1 MNGVHFYYNVKGE
14 CIMNEKY
21 PVLLSPGKIGNVE
34 IRNKTVMCAMGM
46 NQADHGYVSEAVINH
61 YVERAKGGVGLI
73 MVEVTCVDAPQGQNT
88 TNPMFIDDDKYIP
101 RMNELTDA
109 IHKEGAKVFL
119 QISHAGRGAFRA
131 ITGMDP
137 VAPSAV
143 AMPYSFMMGLSN
155 ETPRALT
162 IDEIHAIEEKYA
174 QGALRA
180 KKAGFDGVEIHS
192 TGYYLGEQFLSSV
205 VNQRTDEY
213 GGNPE
218 NRVRFHL
225 NIINR
230 IHELCGEDFPIVVKL
245 SAMELGEHGGITFE
259 EGVYYAKRFQDV
271 GVDAIEVLAGS
282 WKTEADETD
291 IQTSATPDCQ
301 AVGACAGLK
310 YGIMQMTGEPAKIQ
324 MIGGGHAQN
333 PVVAEKVLE
342 EGQCEFIFI
351 GHGLLVQPD
360 LVKLID
366 EDREDEIRPCIGC
379 GVCIDVQLQSG
390 ATCACSGNAVLGQGN
405 NDYTIP
411 PAETR
416 KKVVVVGG
424 GVAGVEAARV
434 ASTRGH
440 DVSLYDKSNEI
451 GGQMHYAVI
460 PPQKD
465 HMAKLAPFLAKQLV
479 RTGVNTHLGTALTTD
494 QILEMKP
501 DVVICATGV
510 KPAKLPIPG
519 FEKAL
524 SAKEV
529 LDGAECGE
537 NVVIIGGGSVGCET
551 AEFIAAQGKNVT
563 IVEMLD
569 DVAEK
574 MVKVTRTVLLGH
586 LKHYGVTIL
595 TSCSVKEIRDD
606 AIVYA
611 DKGGNVITLP
621 ADTVV
626 VSVGD
631 KPDSSLYDE
640 LKEKADFE
648 VYNIGDSAGAGT
660 IVKAVNQAYYLALGI

>member
-1 MNGVHFYYNVKGE
+1 
-14 CIMNEKY
+14 MNEKY

-73 MVEVTCVDAPQGQNT
+73 MVEVTCVDAPQGMNT

-101 RMNELTDA
+101 GFEKLTGA
-109 IHKEGAKVFL
+109 IHKEGAKCFL
-119 QISHAGRGAFRA
+119 QISHAGRGAFRR
-131 ITGMDP
+131 ITGLQP

-162 IDEIHAIEEKYA
+162 IDEIHDIEEKYA
-174 QGALRA
+174 QAALRA

-192 TGYYLGEQFLSSV
+192 VGYYLGEQFLSSV
-205 VNQRTDEY
+205 INVREDEY

-218 NRVRFHL
+218 NRMRFHL
-225 NIINR
+225 NIIKR
-230 IHELCGEDFPIVVKL
+230 IKELCGDDFPIVVKM
-245 SAMELGEHGGITFE
+245 SAMELGEDGGITFE
-259 EGVYYAKRFQDV
+259 EGVYYAKRFQDA
-271 GVDAIEVLAGS
+271 GVDALEVLAGN
-282 WKTEADETD
+282 WKAEADETD
-291 IQTSATPDCQ
+291 VQTSASPDCQ
-301 AVGACAGLK
+301 AVGLCAGLK
-310 YGIMQMTGEPAKIQ
+310 YGIMQMTGQPPTIT

-333 PVVAEKVLE
+333 PVASEKVLE
-342 EGQCEFIFI
+342 EGQCDLIFI

-379 GVCIDVQLQSG
+379 GVCIDVQLQDG
-390 ATCACSGNAVLGQGN
+390 ATCACSGNAVLGQGK
-405 NDYTIP
+405 NDYTMP
-411 PAETR
+411 PAETK
-416 KKVVVVGG
+416 KKVVVIGG

-440 DVSLYDKSNEI
+440 DVSLYEKSSEI
-451 GGQMHYAVI
+451 GGQMHYAVK
-460 PPQKD
+460 PPQKNL
-465 HMAKLAPFLAKQLV
+465 MEQLPPFLAKQLV
-479 RTGVNTHLGTALTTD
+479 RTGVDTHLNTALTAD
-494 QILEMKP
+494 EIIEMKP

-519 FEKAL
+519 FEKTV
-524 SAKEV
+524 SAKEI

-551 AEFIAAQGKNVT
+551 AEFLAEKGKKVT
-563 IVEMLD
+563 IIEMLD
-569 DVAEK
+569 TVAEK
-574 MVKVTRTVLLGH
+574 MVNVTRTVLLGH
-586 LKHYGVTIL
+586 LKHYGVQIL
-595 TSCSVKEIRDD
+595 TSCNCKEIMDD
-606 AIVYA
+606 AVIYA
-611 DKGGNVITLP
+611 DKDGNVQTLP

-640 LKEKADFE
+640 LKEKGDFE
-648 VYNIGDSAGAGT
+648 LYNIGDSAGAGT
-660 IVKAVNQAYYLALGI
+660 IVKAVNQAYYCALGI

>member
-1 MNGVHFYYNVKGE
+1 
-14 CIMNEKY
+14 MNEKY
-21 PVLLSPGKIGNVE
+21 PVLLSPGRIGNVE
-34 IRNKTVMCAMGM
+34 LRNKTIMCAMGM
-46 NQADHGYVSEAVINH
+46 NQADNGYVSEAVINH

-73 MVEVTCVDAPQGQNT
+73 IVEVTTVDHPQGQNT

-101 RMNELTDA
+101 GQNRLTDA
-109 IHKEGAKVFL
+109 IHKEGAKCFL

-131 ITGMDP
+131 NTGMDP

-162 IDEIHAIEEKYA
+162 IDEIHVIEEKYA
-174 QGALRA
+174 QAALRA
-180 KKAGFDGVEIHS
+180 KKAGYDGVQLHS
-192 TGYYLGEQFLSSV
+192 TGYYLGQQFLSSTANV
-205 VNQRTDEY
+205 RTDEY

-225 NIINR
+225 NIIRR
-230 IHELCGEDFPIVVKL
+230 IKELCGEDFPIIVKM
-245 SAMELGEHGGITFE
+245 SAMELGEQGGITFE
-259 EGVYYAKRFQDV
+259 EGVYYAKRFQDA
-271 GVDAIEVLAGS
+271 GVDALEAGAGS

-291 IQTSATPDCQ
+291 IQTSAASDCQ
-301 AVGACAGLK
+301 GVPICAGLK
-310 YGIMQMTGEPAKIQ
+310 YGIMQMTGAPATIQ
-324 MIGGGHAQN
+324 FIGGVHAQN
-333 PVVAEKVLE
+333 PVASEKVLE
-342 EGQCEFIFI
+342 EGQCEFISI

-360 LVKLID
+360 LIKLID

-379 GVCIDVQLQSG
+379 GVCIDVQLQAGS
-390 ATCACSGNAVLGQGN
+390 TSACSGNPVLGQGK

-416 KKVVVVGG
+416 KKIVVVGG

-440 DVSLYDKSNEI
+440 DVSLYEKSREI
-451 GGQMHYAVI
+451 GGQMHYASI

-465 HMAKLAPFLAKQLV
+465 HMAELAPFLAKQLV
-479 RTGVNTHLGTALTTD
+479 RTGVDTHLNTALTAD
-494 QILEMKP
+494 EIIEMKP

-519 FEKAL
+519 FDKAL
-524 SAKEV
+524 SAKEI

-551 AEFIAAQGKNVT
+551 AEFLAEKGKQVT

-586 LKHYGVTIL
+586 LKHYGVRIL
-595 TSCSVKEIRDD
+595 TSCSVREIRDD
-606 AIVYA
+606 AVVYA
-611 DKGGNVITLP
+611 DKDGNEIVLP

-640 LKEKADFE
+640 LKDKADFE
-648 VYNIGDSAGAGT
+648 LYNIGDSAGAGT
-660 IVKAVNQAYYLALGI
+660 IVKAVNQAYYLALGL